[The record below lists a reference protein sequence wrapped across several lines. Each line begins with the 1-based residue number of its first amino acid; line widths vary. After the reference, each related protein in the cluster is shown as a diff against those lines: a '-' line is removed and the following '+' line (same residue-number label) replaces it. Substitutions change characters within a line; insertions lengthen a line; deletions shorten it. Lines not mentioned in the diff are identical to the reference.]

1 LTVDEERHSRAARE
15 LIRERILAAG
25 GWLSFAD
32 FMELALYAPG
42 LGYYSAG
49 AVKLGASG
57 DFVTAPEVSDL
68 FSRCVARQCADVLAA
83 TGGGATGGAA
93 NGGASS
99 GGAAMGRTA
108 EGGATMSGVA
118 TGRTSA
124 GGATMSGVAA
134 GRTSAGGATMSG
146 VAAGRTSA
154 GGATMSGVAMGAEI
168 LELGAGTG
176 RMAVTILES
185 LAEIG
190 VLPERYAILE
200 VSADLAERQR
210 ARVEQLP
217 LELRQRVVWLDQ
229 FPRKLLRGVILAN
242 EVLDALPVQRFVVRS
257 GKAYELGVSVVGAPA
272 DGRVGGARGAAV
284 GGARRAAVGGARRAA
299 VGGARRAAAPGFAWR
314 EGAEL
319 ASASELVAGLPDGYT
334 SEVCSRVEPWIAGVS
349 QCLAQGALLLF
360 DYGLPRSHYYHPQRV
375 DGTLRCYFKQR
386 AHDDP
391 FINVGVQD
399 ITAWVDFTRVADG
412 ALAAGLD
419 VSGFVTQAA
428 FLLGTGIEA
437 MTMEVD
443 DVATRARLAGEAR
456 RLLMPGEMG
465 ESFKV
470 MALCR
475 DLDVPLRGFAY
486 QDLRRSL

>member
-1 LTVDEERHSRAARE
+1 MLPALTTDEQRHSQAARDF
-15 LIRERILAAG
+15 IRERIAAAG
-25 GWLSFAD
+25 GWISFAD
-32 FMELALYAPG
+32 FMESALYAPG

-57 DFVTAPEVSDL
+57 DFVTAPEISDL

-83 TGGGATGGAA
+83 TGGPT
-93 NGGASS
+93 
-99 GGAAMGRTA
+99 TV
-108 EGGATMSGVA
+108 GVA
-118 TGRTSA
+118 T
-124 GGATMSGVAA
+124 
-134 GRTSAGGATMSG
+134 
-146 VAAGRTSA
+146 
-154 GGATMSGVAMGAEI
+154 GAEI

-210 ARVEQLP
+210 ARVAQLP
-217 LELRQRVVWLDQ
+217 AELRERVVWLDRL
-229 FPRKLLRGVILAN
+229 PAKPIRGVVLAN
-242 EVLDALPVQRFVVRS
+242 EVLDALPVQRFVVRE
-257 GKAYELGVSVVGAPA
+257 GRAFELGVGLDGAGVGGVDAATAPA
-272 DGRVGGARGAAV
+272 
-284 GGARRAAVGGARRAA
+284 
-299 VGGARRAAAPGFAWR
+299 FAWR

-319 ASASELVAGLPDGYT
+319 PAASALVTGLPDGYT
-334 SEVCSRVEPWIAGVS
+334 SELCSRVEPWIAGVGE
-349 QCLAQGALLLF
+349 CLAQGALLLF

-391 FINVGVQD
+391 FINVGIQD
-399 ITAWVDFTRVADG
+399 ITAWVDFTRVADA

-437 MTMEVD
+437 MTMVD

-486 QDLRRSL
+486 QDLRGSL